1 MSKLDKSFELSRDAS
16 DYEITIHC
24 RRRMDERPMLDFDI
38 IGEAIEDGEVV
49 EFQQAEGGLHNAVIE
64 YDWLQSTFKV
74 IVGVEDP
81 KVQTAWEVEAE

>member
-1 MSKLDKSFELSRDAS
+1 MSKLDKSFELSREAS
-16 DYEITIHC
+16 DYEITAHL
-24 RRRMDERPMLDFDI
+24 RRRMDERPVLEADI
-38 IGEAIEDGEVV
+38 IAEAIEDGEVI
-49 EFQQAEGGLHNAVIE
+49 EFNRSDDGRHNAVIE